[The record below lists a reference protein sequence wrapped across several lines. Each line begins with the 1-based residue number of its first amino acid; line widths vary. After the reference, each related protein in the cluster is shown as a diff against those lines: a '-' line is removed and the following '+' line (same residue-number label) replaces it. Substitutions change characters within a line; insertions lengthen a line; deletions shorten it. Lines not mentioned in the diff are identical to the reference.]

1 MANRF
6 EKLKTLKSSVDVTPQ
21 DPPKTKTS
29 SKRGGKSSD
38 PDFHK
43 LTVYI
48 SKDNLKKLKLA
59 CVERELDMS
68 EIIDELLSSH
78 LTD

>member
-6 EKLKTLKSSVDVTPQ
+6 EKLKSLKSPVDATQ
-21 DPPKTKTS
+21 DSPKTKTS

-78 LTD
+78 LTG